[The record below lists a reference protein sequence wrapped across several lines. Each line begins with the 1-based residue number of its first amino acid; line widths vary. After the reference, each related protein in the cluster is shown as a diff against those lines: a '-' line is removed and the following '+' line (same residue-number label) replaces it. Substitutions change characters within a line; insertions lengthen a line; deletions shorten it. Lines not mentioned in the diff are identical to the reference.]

1 MQIKPIIA
9 AAGALACI
17 LLEWPA
23 VAAGAPIPSGA
34 AVNYVG
40 QIATAGE
47 NFILQAMAED
57 DADAKTE
64 ATPEAMSEE
73 QDITRT
79 GKPAAGVSVHST
91 RPRIDR
97 HRDARA
103 CLDAA
108 NNLAIIKCAEK
119 YRYR

>member
-1 MQIKPIIA
+1 MQIKPIIV
-9 AAGALACI
+9 AAGVLACI

-23 VAAGAPIPSGA
+23 VAAGVPIPSLA

-40 QIATAGE
+40 QIATSGE
-47 NFILQAMAED
+47 NLILQAMAED
-57 DADAKTE
+57 DSDAQTE

-73 QDITRT
+73 QDTTET
-79 GKPAAGVSVHST
+79 GKPAAGVSAHST
-91 RPRIDR
+91 RPRINR

-103 CLDAA
+103 CLDAG